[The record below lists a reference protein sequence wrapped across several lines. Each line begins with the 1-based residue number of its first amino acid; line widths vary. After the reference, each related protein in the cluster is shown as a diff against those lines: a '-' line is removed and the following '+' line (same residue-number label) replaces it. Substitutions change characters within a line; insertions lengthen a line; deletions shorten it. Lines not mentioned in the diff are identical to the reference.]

1 MEGQAP
7 RSSFGRT
14 DSNSRIYS
22 KILEEAG
29 GATKEPWMQERITR
43 NN

>member
-14 DSNSRIYS
+14 ESNSRIYS

-29 GATKEPWMQERITR
+29 GATKEPWMQDRIAR
-43 NN
+43 GN